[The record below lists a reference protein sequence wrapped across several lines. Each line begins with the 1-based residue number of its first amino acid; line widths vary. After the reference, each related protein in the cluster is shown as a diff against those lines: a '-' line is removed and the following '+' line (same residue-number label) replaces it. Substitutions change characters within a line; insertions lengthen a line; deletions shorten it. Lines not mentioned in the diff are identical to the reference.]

1 MHKISRVFNKKTSI
15 LLLLISLLSVS
26 GILAGNGYVSAAVN
40 IVTASGGD
48 NVSLDNSASA
58 QGGGSFITLNPIT
71 INESTIGEIKA
82 GSHNFILPSQW
93 ELDQNSPIAIT
104 LNWEQSGMGI
114 TNDYTFYPQ
123 SPYFFFVTID
133 IESNQAPASLTFSN
147 IKIRPTGSAPT
158 NAFKIIHSGSD
169 IVGVTNGTGDGVT
182 GTSFGLL
189 KTVAGSAKKIVISNP
204 ADATVGNAVSVT
216 LEVQDQFGNKVAS
229 ANDQAVTVTVD
240 GDAKI
245 SSVTTGAGDGTYNSN
260 SEVITSNG
268 GQIVLTIT
276 DATAQ
281 TVNII
286 TNHATLDHSSTQNV
300 VFAAAASNNNNTNN
314 GGGSPVVSGGITITS
329 GGGGSNEA
337 VGLIYPQP
345 TGDNIITVNKK
356 IISSSSDGTKIEN
369 DFMTIRDNVELIQ
382 VRVQSG
388 ISPAATIKD
397 GQIITLYTA
406 DISEAKN
413 ISLYLPSD
421 CLGNIGLSSSG
432 YPNKVIA
439 SIVAQKAAAEQISEE
454 ARDGMYLF
462 GFKRFTVGLNV
473 KNNNLLT
480 LEKPTQISFDMS
492 GIKYPEESS
501 IAWFDPTVKKW
512 VNLGGVFKDN
522 ILSANIAKLG
532 DFGII
537 RTLEQRR
544 RIESLSAGQAEILG
558 IKVDNGQPSGQEEVS
573 QKLTEAEILA
583 KGDAKTLAASVF
595 AKRVIAKENAAYNQ
609 YVKNLVKGV
618 KNLTNLNI
626 YAYTNFIA
634 YGSESAFKLGAG
646 ERVGVLNSYKAAF
659 GKLPVTVR
667 DWQDIINI
675 ATGHWTSE
683 RNTIAENKAKITFR
697 AVYRREADLTNKY
710 DEAAINILAYGILP
724 SERNLASEQAAIR
737 TFKAVFK
744 KNPLTATEWNTV
756 RAIAYSG
763 AKR

>member
-522 ILSANIAKLG
+522 ILSANITKLG